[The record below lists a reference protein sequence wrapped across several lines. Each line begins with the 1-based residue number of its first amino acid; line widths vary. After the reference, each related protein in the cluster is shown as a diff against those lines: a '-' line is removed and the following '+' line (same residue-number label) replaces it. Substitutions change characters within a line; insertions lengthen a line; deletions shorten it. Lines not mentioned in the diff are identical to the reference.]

1 MNMNFRHF
9 LGVTYAK
16 NLRESGISSP
26 PLGGLYRYKQ
36 NFVLHIYCKIA
47 CAKILAGESHCLVF
61 HLKCGHLYL
70 KQDWC
75 LMECAFVFN
84 FKVKKEI
91 LNFPLIVLDNHE
103 QINAEIKG
111 AGGAIGI
118 MEYDSTLQRWLVF
131 GPEVSRMINE
141 FQIIV
146 DKSPES
152 IDFKVL
158 LCLSLQ

>member
-1 MNMNFRHF
+1 
-9 LGVTYAK
+9 
-16 NLRESGISSP
+16 
-26 PLGGLYRYKQ
+26 
-36 NFVLHIYCKIA
+36 
-47 CAKILAGESHCLVF
+47 
-61 HLKCGHLYL
+61 
-70 KQDWC
+70 
-75 LMECAFVFN
+75 MECAFVFN

-141 FQIIV
+141 F
-146 DKSPES
+146 
-152 IDFKVL
+152 
-158 LCLSLQ
+158 